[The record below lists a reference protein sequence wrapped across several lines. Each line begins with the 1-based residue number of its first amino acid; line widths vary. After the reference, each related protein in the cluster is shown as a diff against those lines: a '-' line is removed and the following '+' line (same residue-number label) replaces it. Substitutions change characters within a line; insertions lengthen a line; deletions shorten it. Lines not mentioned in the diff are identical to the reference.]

1 MVSAQR
7 KRGIGKR
14 MGFADIFWQ
23 DAGMQ
28 LQRYRHLIWDWN
40 GTLLDDA
47 WLCREI
53 MNGQLRRRGLPELS
67 AARYEKI
74 FDFPVEKYY
83 RAVGFDW
90 SRESFEEAG
99 TEFILEYEKR
109 KKECSLQSGA
119 QDLLG
124 KIASRGWSQA
134 VLSAYSHHTLE
145 EFLGHFGIRHH
156 FRSVAGSQNHYAS
169 GKVGHGL
176 KMLEELH
183 VSPKETL
190 LIGDTTHDAE
200 VAQAMGVDC
209 VLVPCGHNSP
219 ARLEQ
224 CGVPMVPNLAALRL
238 D

>member
-1 MVSAQR
+1 
-7 KRGIGKR
+7 
-14 MGFADIFWQ
+14 MGLGDIFWQ
-23 DAGMQ
+23 SQSVQ
-28 LQRYRHLIWDWN
+28 LRKYRHLIWDWN

-53 MNGQLRRRGLPELS
+53 MNGQLRKRGLSELS
-67 AARYEKI
+67 VARYEEI

-90 SRESFEEAG
+90 ARETFQQAG
-99 TEFILEYEKR
+99 TEFIVEYEKR
-109 KKECSLQSGA
+109 KKECALQVGA
-119 QDLLG
+119 EKLLG
-124 KIASRGWSQA
+124 KIAAGGWSQA

-145 EFLGHFGIRHH
+145 EFLRHFGVRHH
-156 FRSVAGSQNHYAS
+156 FRSVAGSRDHYAS

-183 VSPKETL
+183 VSPQETL

-200 VAQAMGVDC
+200 VAKAMGVDC
-209 VLVPCGHNSP
+209 VLVPCGHNSRT
-219 ARLEQ
+219 RLER
-224 CGVPMVPNLAALRL
+224 CGVPLVQDLSALRL

>member
-1 MVSAQR
+1 
-7 KRGIGKR
+7 

-23 DAGMQ
+23 SPEMRLKKYQ
-28 LQRYRHLIWDWN
+28 HLIWDWN

-53 MNGQLRRRGLPELS
+53 MNLQLRRRGLAELS
-67 AARYEKI
+67 AEKYEEI

-90 SRESFEEAG
+90 SRETFQEAG

-109 KKECSLQSGA
+109 KKECSLQSGG
-119 QDLLG
+119 QDLLREISEG
-124 KIASRGWSQA
+124 GWSQA
-134 VLSAYSHHTLE
+134 VLSAYSHHSLD
-145 EFLGHFGIRHH
+145 EFLGHFGVRKH
-156 FRSVAGSQNHYAS
+156 FRSIAGSRDHYAA
-169 GKVGHGL
+169 GKVEHGL
-176 KMLEELH
+176 KMLEDLH
-183 VSPKETL
+183 VSPRETL

-200 VAQAMGVDC
+200 VAKAMGVDC

-219 ARLEQ
+219 ARLQACKVVLVET
-224 CGVPMVPNLAALRL
+224 LAAIRL